1 MKSTEKIKSEINSEA
16 TSNRNPFLSFSQ
28 KIKQF
33 SNQNFIVEWQMGDN
47 KKKEVLNEQAYY

>member
-16 TSNRNPFLSFSQ
+16 TLNRNPFLSFSQ